1 MMASQDVYV
10 GIDVSKDRLDVHVR
24 PLEAGFRCAM
34 KRPGMPRWD
43 RFFVPT
49 SAQRGAARRRGQDG
63 PQATAAGGAQ
73 RA

>member
-1 MMASQDVYV
+1 LF
-10 GIDVSKDRLDVHVR
+10 DRR
-24 PLEAGFRCAM
+24 
-34 KRPGMPRWD
+34 D

-49 SAQRGAARRRGQDG
+49 CVQGGAAHSRSQAW